1 MVPLTLGL
9 GAFLV
14 KRSFFPKNEW
24 NDQERSH
31 CSEKKNAFL
40 KILDR
45 LVKERNGTKRSYFQ
59 ERVLSWEPI

>member
-1 MVPLTLGL
+1 MVPLTLGP

-14 KRSFFPKNEW
+14 ERSFFPENEW

-31 CSEKKNAFL
+31 RSEKKTNAQNAFV

-45 LVKERNGTKRSYFQ
+45 LVKERNGTELELLEKSG
-59 ERVLSWEPI
+59 